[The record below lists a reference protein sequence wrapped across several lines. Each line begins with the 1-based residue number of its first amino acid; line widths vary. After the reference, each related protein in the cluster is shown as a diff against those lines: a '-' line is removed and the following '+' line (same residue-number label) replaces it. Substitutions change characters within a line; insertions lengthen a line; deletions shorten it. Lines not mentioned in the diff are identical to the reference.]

1 MVASLIFKCKLLG
14 RVKISSESAAV
25 PNGNLAA
32 GKDFCLVQPIPTITG
47 LNLSYN
53 AFALLIMS
61 SSCQQLYFQI
71 QHLWAQMFSDF
82 HSLLLSLVVA
92 SPVILAYPVPLR
104 PSPLV
109 SRQTIGHGSPGQLGH
124 GAQLSALKVGPR
136 NSWAPVIYHPKRKSW
151 NIATNKTSP
160 AINSFHFFEALTII
174 VTRTM

>member
-47 LNLSYN
+47 LDLSYN

-82 HSLLLSLVVA
+82 HSHSLLISLVVA
-92 SPVILAYPVPLR
+92 SPFILAYPVPLR

-151 NIATNKTSP
+151 KIATNKTSQ
-160 AINSFHFFEALTII
+160 AINP
-174 VTRTM
+174 